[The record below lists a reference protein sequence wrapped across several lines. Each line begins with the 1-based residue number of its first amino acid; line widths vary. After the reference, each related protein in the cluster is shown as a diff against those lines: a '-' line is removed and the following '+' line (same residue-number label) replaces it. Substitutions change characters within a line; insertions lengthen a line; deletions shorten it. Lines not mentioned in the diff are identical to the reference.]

1 VGTTAHQQ
9 NVRANH
15 NYNDQDFPVLS
26 VNPNKLP
33 YRINNEINPTGKRI
47 DEMYMKINHLDENLN
62 RLIDINNKHLN
73 HIMRIQQVSI
83 KHEHQLQL
91 QQADIS
97 FQHEFISQFI
107 SPICSVIL
115 DIIPVLVKQNTIND
129 KTLLGTSL
137 TQTCE
142 KLSLELPVWTN
153 RFVQNENIK
162 AKLINEFNVINQ
174 QIPDT
179 VTNNNVQLHPS
190 NQ

>member
-1 VGTTAHQQ
+1 
-9 NVRANH
+9 
-15 NYNDQDFPVLS
+15 
-26 VNPNKLP
+26 
-33 YRINNEINPTGKRI
+33 
-47 DEMYMKINHLDENLN
+47 M
-62 RLIDINNKHLN
+62 
-73 HIMRIQQVSI
+73 
-83 KHEHQLQL
+83 
-91 QQADIS
+91 
-97 FQHEFISQFI
+97 
-107 SPICSVIL
+107 L

-153 RFVQNENIK
+153 RFVQNENFK